1 MTDENNSLAID
12 TGADPQSL
20 SYTPD
25 APEPK
30 PVVEA
35 KPMTSREALEKAA
48 ADIEAKEGTK
58 IGNDRDDKEDAK
70 AEPKARAENGKFA
83 KTEVAAPDEAKTEP
97 ENNEPSAAKTE
108 EAGTG
113 QDGEEKRSSED
124 RDIDKPPARFLP
136 RAKEAWADA
145 NPDIRGEVRRMETE
159 YEKGIAEHR
168 ESHEFRKELREFED
182 MAKAAG
188 TTVKGALANYVAI
201 DQQLKTDPVN
211 GIARILQSIGVT
223 PQQYAQHI
231 MGQAQQAAQNPQQ
244 AQTNQLGQ
252 TVQQLTAQL
261 QQMQEREQQR
271 LQEQAEKDAISQVEN
286 GLFAEIRRTPG
297 FERFDELRSDIALF
311 WNSDKI
317 SSNLSERERLE
328 AAYDMAVR
336 INPDG
341 YAKDNNGRLKPA
353 ASADRPLNPA
363 GAKSIKGAPNGS
375 PSSPKG
381 ATLNTRDAVDAAMR
395 QLGI

>member
-12 TGADPQSL
+12 SGADPQSL

-58 IGNDRDDKEDAK
+58 IGNDRDDKEEAK
-70 AEPKARAENGKFA
+70 AEPKVRAENGKFA
-83 KTEVAAPDEAKTEP
+83 KTEVAAPDEDKAET

-108 EAGTG
+108 EDGTE
-113 QDGEEKRSSED
+113 QDGEPKRSSED
-124 RDIDKPPARFLP
+124 RDLDKPPARFLP
-136 RAKEAWADA
+136 RAKEKWADVD
-145 NPDIRGEVRRMETE
+145 PDVRVEVTRAFSEM
-159 YEKGIAEHR
+159 EKGLNEHR

-231 MGQAQQAAQNPQQ
+231 LSTPQKPP
-244 AQTNQLGQ
+244 ADPNISRLEQ
-252 TVQQLTAQL
+252 TVQQLSQQL
-261 QQMQEREQQR
+261 QQQQQTTQQT
-271 LQEQAEKDAISQVEN
+271 QEQRQMDDVMTNVIAPFRATLEDD
-286 GLFAEIRRTPG
+286 RY
-297 FERFDELRSDIALF
+297 DELEQDIAFFL
-311 WNSDKI
+311 NSDRI
-317 SSNLSERERLE
+317 PSTLSAQKRLA
-328 AAYDMAVR
+328 AAYDMAER
-336 INPDG
+336 INPVG
-341 YAKDNNGRLKPA
+341 YASQSKERLKPA

-363 GAKSIKGAPNGS
+363 GAKSIKGAPGGTTT
-375 PSSPKG
+375 PKG